1 MAQGLDQGNSL
12 LWWSN
17 NFGDMA
23 SDSPVWKAVKPF
35 ATGSLA
41 GMFATTC
48 IQPIDMVKVRIQLLA
63 GTAEAAGP
71 MTIASNMMKNEGFAA
86 FYKGLDAG
94 LTRQVVYTGARLG
107 LFDKFTAMV
116 KTPGK
121 PLSFAA
127 NSVCALGAGG
137 IAAVIGNPADLAL
150 IRMQADSMKP
160 AAERAGYTN
169 VFTTMGKI
177 VAADGVGGLFAGCA
191 PTASRAMALNFGML
205 AFNASG
211 KDALKS
217 MGVEGPAQVFGASA
231 IAGFF
236 ASFFSLPFDFV
247 KTMMQKQKPDPVT
260 GELQFKSSID
270 CAMKVMAEGG
280 PLRFYAGFPTFYVR
294 IAPHAMIT
302 LIAQDYIKK
311 FWGTVGL

>member
-1 MAQGLDQGNSL
+1 MAADN
-12 LWWSN
+12 
-17 NFGDMA
+17 
-23 SDSPVWKAVKPF
+23 PVWQAVKPF

-63 GTAEAAGP
+63 GTPQAAGP
-71 MTIASNMMKNEGFAA
+71 LSIAGNMMKNEGVGA
-86 FYKGLDAG
+86 FYTGLSAG

-107 LFDKFTAMV
+107 LFDKFTDMV
-116 KTPGK
+116 RKPGQ
-121 PLSFAA
+121 PLSFAE
-127 NSVCALGAGG
+127 NGTCALGAGG
-137 IAAVIGNPADLAL
+137 LAALIGNPADLAL

-169 VFTTMGKI
+169 VFTTMGMI
-177 VAADGVGGLFAGCA
+177 VKQEGVGGLMAGCG
-191 PTASRAMALNFGML
+191 PTMARAMALNFGML
-205 AFNASG
+205 AFNASA
-211 KDALKS
+211 KNWLS
-217 MGVEGPAQVFGASA
+217 QVGVEGEAKVFGASA

-236 ASFFSLPFDFV
+236 ASAFSLPFDFV
-247 KTMMQKQKPDPVT
+247 KSVMQSQKPDKET
-260 GELQFKSSID
+260 GKLKYSGSLN
-270 CAMKVMAEGG
+270 CAATVLKESG

-311 FWGTVGL
+311 MWKTYDL

>member
-1 MAQGLDQGNSL
+1 MGV
-12 LWWSN
+12 
-17 NFGDMA
+17 GDN
-23 SDSPVWKAVKPF
+23 PVWKACKPF

-71 MTIASNMMKNEGFAA
+71 LTIVGNMMRNEGLMA

-94 LTRQVVYTGARLG
+94 LTRQVVYTGARIG
-107 LFDKFTAMV
+107 LFDKFTDMV
-116 KTPGK
+116 KKPGQK
-121 PLSFAA
+121 LSFVENAG
-127 NSVCALGAGG
+127 CALSAGG
-137 IAAVIGNPADLAL
+137 LAALAGNPADLAL

-169 VFTTMGKI
+169 VFTTMGLIIK
-177 VAADGVGGLFAGCA
+177 ADGPGGLMAGA
-191 PTASRAMALNFGML
+191 GPTATRAMALNFGML
-205 AFNASG
+205 AFNASA
-211 KDALKS
+211 KDALGS
-217 MGVEGPAQVFGASA
+217 AGVTGAPQVFGASA

-247 KTMMQKQKPDPVT
+247 KSQMQSQKPGPTT
-260 GELQFKSSID
+260 GELPYKSSVD
-270 CAMKVMAEGG
+270 CAMKIMAEGG

-302 LIAQDYIKK
+302 LIAQDFIKK
-311 FWGTVGL
+311 SWSTVGL

>member
-1 MAQGLDQGNSL
+1 
-12 LWWSN
+12 
-17 NFGDMA
+17 
-23 SDSPVWKAVKPF
+23 
-35 ATGSLA
+35 
-41 GMFATTC
+41 
-48 IQPIDMVKVRIQLLA
+48 LLA

-71 MTIASNMMKNEGFAA
+71 ITIASNMMKNEGLAA

-121 PLSFAA
+121 SLSFAENA
-127 NSVCALGAGG
+127 GCALSAGG
-137 IAAVIGNPADLAL
+137 LAALAGNPADLAL

-160 AAERAGYTN
+160 VAERAGYTS
-169 VFTTMGKI
+169 VVGTIGKI
-177 VAADGVGGLFAGCA
+177 VKADGMGGLMAGA
-191 PTASRAMALNFGML
+191 GPTATRAMALNFGML
-205 AFNASG
+205 AFNASA
-211 KDALKS
+211 KDALAGA
-217 MGVEGPAQVFGASA
+217 GVTGAPQVFGASA

-247 KTMMQKQKPDPVT
+247 KSQMQSQKPCPTT
-260 GELQFKSSID
+260 GELPFKSSID
-270 CAMKVMAEGG
+270 CAMKIMAEGG

-302 LIAQDYIKK
+302 LMAQDFIKK
-311 FWGTVGL
+311 SWSKVGL